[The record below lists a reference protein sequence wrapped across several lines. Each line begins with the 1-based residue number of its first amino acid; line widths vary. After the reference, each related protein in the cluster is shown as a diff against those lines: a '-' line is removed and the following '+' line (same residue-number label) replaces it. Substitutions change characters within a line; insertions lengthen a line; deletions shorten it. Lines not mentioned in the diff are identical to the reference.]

1 MEGGGGRNKA
11 DCCRREGRREGEGE
25 GANVLSALRQTF
37 SLPGLFLVA
46 SHLAYIT
53 KGSSREGKHGRFFPC
68 FLVKVMD
75 GWMPL

>member
-1 MEGGGGRNKA
+1 MAGETRLIVAGERDVERGR
-11 DCCRREGRREGEGE
+11 E

-53 KGSSREGKHGRFFPC
+53 KGSSREGKYGRFFPC
-68 FLVKVMD
+68 FFLKVMD